1 MRPAQ
6 RRARGSEAALIGPI
20 IGHSDRAAPE
30 QKLSS
35 HHTPSSQP
43 LASIDATLHETPAIQ
58 KAYDDT
64 HTHVELRGTI
74 VRDMRTLAGH
84 VAACASTKT
93 KFYLRIRVASIDTH
107 TADVGDGRD
116 NSRADSVLGR
126 AGSGL
131 FVRVLKSAI
140 SMLLAGFDVRR
151 GDGGALHSLQVEVI
165 LEARP
170 VGGCG

>member
-1 MRPAQ
+1 MRS
-6 RRARGSEAALIGPI
+6 SEAALIGPI

-43 LASIDATLHETPAIQ
+43 LVSIDATLHETPAIQ

-74 VRDMRTLAGH
+74 TRDMRALAGH

-93 KFYLRIRVASIDTH
+93 NFT
-107 TADVGDGRD
+107 
-116 NSRADSVLGR
+116 
-126 AGSGL
+126 
-131 FVRVLKSAI
+131 
-140 SMLLAGFDVRR
+140 
-151 GDGGALHSLQVEVI
+151 
-165 LEARP
+165 
-170 VGGCG
+170 